1 MKDKVSS
8 ARADFAALTSGLSAL
23 DPLAVLARGYSAV
36 FAPDGRVIKSVED
49 VSEGDEFTLRTSDG
63 EIDATVRAARKKKLS
78 RSGQE
83 RR

>member
-1 MKDKVSS
+1 M
-8 ARADFAALTSGLSAL
+8 
-23 DPLAVLARGYSAV
+23 